1 MKKILEKK
9 LIKLEKEKSRFIEER
24 QKVQEK
30 IDTYEG
36 RLKKINL
43 YKNEYEKID
52 NKVKDFFEKL
62 EGAKTNDGTG
72 K

>member
-1 MKKILEKK
+1 MKNVLEKK
-9 LIKLEKEKSRFIEER
+9 LIKLEKEKGKLVEER

-30 IDTYEG
+30 IDIYES
-36 RLKKINL
+36 RLKKMNL
-43 YKNEYEKID
+43 FKNEYEKID

-62 EGAKTNDGTG
+62 EGVKTNDGTG